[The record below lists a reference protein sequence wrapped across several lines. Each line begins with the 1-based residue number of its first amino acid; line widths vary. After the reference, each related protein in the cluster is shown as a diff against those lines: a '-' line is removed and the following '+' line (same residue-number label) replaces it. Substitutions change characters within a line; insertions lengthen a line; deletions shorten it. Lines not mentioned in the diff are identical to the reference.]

1 MRKLIAALFALLL
14 LGAIAGCSSDDS
26 DDPDTGE
33 QSSQAGSTGDDSSEG
48 SDDPTE
54 DSDGSDGSTEDSDG
68 SDDSDDATGDDG
80 SQDGPAGDPVQVPS
94 DLVDDVSEL
103 AADEDEDVT
112 EEEAACIVEM
122 MVIVLGEDGARDAV
136 DGGVEE
142 IEAAMSA
149 ATDDF
154 SDESYRQMMT
164 RLSEECQALMTGDAS
179 VEEFEAPA
187 AGPED

>member
-1 MRKLIAALFALLL
+1 MRKLTAALFALLL
-14 LGAIAGCSSDDS
+14 LGAIAGCNSDGS

-33 QSSQAGSTGDDSSEG
+33 QSSQAESTGDDTSDG

-54 DSDGSDGSTEDSDG
+54 DPDGSNGSTGDSDG
-68 SDDSDDATGDDG
+68 SDDATGDDG

-164 RLSEECQALMTGDAS
+164 RLSEDCQVLMAGDAS
-179 VEEFEAPA
+179 VEEVEAPA